1 MQQKGKKD
9 EEKNLIKKIIRPK
22 LIITQQKS
30 KKMNLKELQAMI
42 KEELENYMGEE
53 EVDVDVDTA
62 AGDVDADGEESGDD
76 SDDVLRKIYD
86 MLKDKFEGEEEA
98 GDDMDDMDE
107 DMMGEVKHD
116 EDKNE
121 AADMEEASSM
131 GFGDKGNKKTSGANV
146 GYKTVGNLSEGAKRF
161 QKLANIIK

>member
-1 MQQKGKKD
+1 M
-9 EEKNLIKKIIRPK
+9 
-22 LIITQQKS
+22 T
-30 KKMNLKELQAMI
+30 LKELQGMI
-42 KEELENYMGEE
+42 KEELESYMNEE

-76 SDDVLRKIYD
+76 SEDVLRKIYD
-86 MLKDKFEGEEEA
+86 MLKDKFEAEEGE
-98 GDDMDDMDE
+98 DDMDDMDE
-107 DMMGEVKHD
+107 DMMGEVKDD
-116 EDKNE
+116 ETKDE

-131 GFGDKGNKKTSGANV
+131 GFGDKGNNKTSGTNA

>member
-1 MQQKGKKD
+1 
-9 EEKNLIKKIIRPK
+9 
-22 LIITQQKS
+22 
-30 KKMNLKELQAMI
+30 MI

-76 SDDVLRKIYD
+76 SDEVLRKIYD
-86 MLKDKFEGEEEA
+86 MLKDKFEAEEGE
-98 GDDMDDMDE
+98 DDMDDMGDMDE
-107 DMMGEVKHD
+107 DMMDEVKHD
-116 EDKNE
+116 EKKDE

-131 GFGDKGNKKTSGANV
+131 GFGDPGNKKTSGTNV
-146 GYKTVGNLSEGAKRF
+146 GYKTVGTLSEGAKRF